1 MNKSLIL
8 LIIIGILLSLGAPP
22 LSAKITYD
30 QTDKTDKKEWM
41 EHCMGVV
48 QTVLGDESAQFE
60 KVFFALSAD
69 NVPVTCGQMKAQKQ
83 SGAEKITRFFSA
95 GTAELTHIEGKEAGF
110 EALWDIYCK

>member
-1 MNKSLIL
+1 MNNSLKIL
-8 LIIIGILLSLGAPP
+8 VIMGMLLSLGTPP
-22 LSAKITYD
+22 LYAKIAYD
-30 QTDKTDKKEWM
+30 QTEKTDKKEWM

-48 QTVLGDESAQFE
+48 QAVLGDESAHFE

-69 NVPVTCGQMKAQKQ
+69 NVPVSCGRMKIQEQ

-95 GTAELTHIEGKEAGF
+95 DTAELTHIEGKEAGF